1 VGLPSKKGRPKQE
14 KYSLNNLPILPI
26 FSTIYPLPFINRKL
40 NLLYKPILRRE
51 KMAEKKQQEV
61 RVEDQVRALIAQIES
76 VRAEITALDTAIGAL
91 RQTVATLRTLKR
103 LGAGKNVL
111 IPVGS
116 IAQVEMKIENMDR
129 VIVSVG
135 QNISAELSYD
145 EAVKYIED
153 EIERLLALRL
163 VLEQTIADLYT
174 QIDNLVKGEQ
184 QEEKK
189 EEK

>member
-1 VGLPSKKGRPKQE
+1 
-14 KYSLNNLPILPI
+14 LPI
-26 FSTIYPLPFINRKL
+26 INRKL
-40 NLLYKPILRRE
+40 NFLYKKKLKE
-51 KMAEKKQQEV
+51 VGAMAEKKENI

-76 VRAEITALDTAIGAL
+76 IRAEIATLDAAINAL

-116 IAQVEMKIENMDR
+116 IAQVEMKIENLDK
-129 VIVSVG
+129 VVVSVG

-145 EAVKYIED
+145 EAIKYIED
-153 EIERLLALRL
+153 EIERILALRL

-174 QIDNLVKGEQ
+174 QIDQLIRGVQGGEEQ
-184 QEEKK
+184 K
-189 EEK
+189 EENK

>member
-1 VGLPSKKGRPKQE
+1 
-14 KYSLNNLPILPI
+14 
-26 FSTIYPLPFINRKL
+26 
-40 NLLYKPILRRE
+40 
-51 KMAEKKQQEV
+51 MAEKKEQQV

-76 VRAEITALDTAIGAL
+76 IRAEIATLDAAITAL

-103 LGAGKNVL
+103 LGQGKNVL
-111 IPVGS
+111 IPVGT
-116 IAQVEMKIENMDR
+116 IAQVEMKIENLDR
-129 VIVSVG
+129 VVVSVG

-174 QIDNLVKGEQ
+174 QIDQLIKGAQ
-184 QEEKK
+184 GEENK
-189 EEK
+189 EENK

>member
-1 VGLPSKKGRPKQE
+1 
-14 KYSLNNLPILPI
+14 
-26 FSTIYPLPFINRKL
+26 
-40 NLLYKPILRRE
+40 
-51 KMAEKKQQEV
+51 MAEERKDVV

-76 VRAEITALDTAIGAL
+76 VRAEIATLDAAITAL

-103 LGAGKNVL
+103 LGKGKNVL

-116 IAQVEMKIENMDR
+116 VAQVEMKIENLDKI
-129 VIVSVG
+129 VVSVG

-174 QIDNLVKGEQ
+174 QIDALIKGQ
-184 QEEKK
+184 TQENQGENK
-189 EEK
+189 

>member
-1 VGLPSKKGRPKQE
+1 
-14 KYSLNNLPILPI
+14 
-26 FSTIYPLPFINRKL
+26 
-40 NLLYKPILRRE
+40 
-51 KMAEKKQQEV
+51 MAEKKETL
-61 RVEDQVRALIAQIES
+61 RVEDRVRALIAQIES
-76 VRAEITALDTAIGAL
+76 IRSEIATLDAAINAL

-103 LGAGKNVL
+103 LGQGKNVL

-116 IAQVEMKIENMDR
+116 IAQVEMKIENLDR
-129 VIVSVG
+129 VVVSVG

-153 EIERLLALRL
+153 EIERILALRL

-174 QIDNLVKGEQ
+174 QIDELIKGT

-189 EEK
+189 EEEKSS

>member
-1 VGLPSKKGRPKQE
+1 
-14 KYSLNNLPILPI
+14 
-26 FSTIYPLPFINRKL
+26 
-40 NLLYKPILRRE
+40 
-51 KMAEKKQQEV
+51 MAEERKDAV

-76 VRAEITALDTAIGAL
+76 VRAEIATLDAAITAL

-103 LGAGKNVL
+103 LGKGKNVL

-116 IAQVEMKIENMDR
+116 VAQVEMKIENLDKI
-129 VIVSVG
+129 VVSVG

-174 QIDNLVKGEQ
+174 QIDTLIKGQ
-184 QEEKK
+184 TQEK
-189 EEK
+189 EEENK

>member
-1 VGLPSKKGRPKQE
+1 L
-14 KYSLNNLPILPI
+14 
-26 FSTIYPLPFINRKL
+26 TAINRKL
-40 NLLYKPILRRE
+40 NSFYRKKLKEVPE
-51 KMAEKKQQEV
+51 MAEKKEQV
-61 RVEDQVRALIAQIES
+61 RIEDQVRALIAQIES
-76 VRAEITALDTAIGAL
+76 IRAEIATLDAAINAL

-103 LGAGKNVL
+103 LGQGKNVL

-116 IAQVEMKIENMDR
+116 IAQVEMKIENLDR
-129 VIVSVG
+129 VVVSVG

-174 QIDNLVKGEQ
+174 QIDQLVQGAQ
-184 QEEKK
+184 GEEKK
-189 EEK
+189 EENK

>member
-1 VGLPSKKGRPKQE
+1 LLSINGK
-14 KYSLNNLPILPI
+14 LNFL
-26 FSTIYPLPFINRKL
+26 YRRKL
-40 NLLYKPILRRE
+40 KE
-51 KMAEKKQQEV
+51 VEAMAEKKETQV

-76 VRAEITALDTAIGAL
+76 IRAEIAALDTAINAL

-103 LGAGKNVL
+103 LGQGKNVL

-116 IAQVEMKIENMDR
+116 IAQVEMKIENLDR
-129 VIVSVG
+129 VVVSVG

-153 EIERLLALRL
+153 EIERILALRL

-174 QIDNLVKGEQ
+174 QIDQLIRGAQGAEEENKS
-184 QEEKK
+184 EEK
-189 EEK
+189 

>member
-1 VGLPSKKGRPKQE
+1 LTV
-14 KYSLNNLPILPI
+14 
-26 FSTIYPLPFINRKL
+26 INRKL
-40 NLLYKPILRRE
+40 NFLYKE
-51 KMAEKKQQEV
+51 KLKEVKTMAEKKEQQI

-76 VRAEITALDTAIGAL
+76 IRAEIAALDAAINAL

-103 LGAGKNVL
+103 LGQGKNVL

-116 IAQVEMKIENMDR
+116 IAQVEMKIENLDR
-129 VIVSVG
+129 VVVSVG

-153 EIERLLALRL
+153 EIERILALRL

-174 QIDNLVKGEQ
+174 QIDQLIRGAQGEEQ
-184 QEEKK
+184 SEEENK
-189 EEK
+189 

>member
-1 VGLPSKKGRPKQE
+1 
-14 KYSLNNLPILPI
+14 
-26 FSTIYPLPFINRKL
+26 
-40 NLLYKPILRRE
+40 
-51 KMAEKKQQEV
+51 MAEKKQQEV

-76 VRAEITALDTAIGAL
+76 VRAEITALDTAIAAL
-91 RQTVATLRTLKR
+91 RQTVATLRTLKK

-116 IAQVEMKIENMDR
+116 IAQVEMKIENMDK
-129 VIVSVG
+129 VVVSVG

-174 QIDNLVKGEQ
+174 QIDKLIGKGEQ
-184 QEEKK
+184 K
-189 EEK
+189 EEKEEK

>member
-1 VGLPSKKGRPKQE
+1 
-14 KYSLNNLPILPI
+14 
-26 FSTIYPLPFINRKL
+26 
-40 NLLYKPILRRE
+40 
-51 KMAEKKQQEV
+51 MAEKKQQEV

-76 VRAEITALDTAIGAL
+76 VRAEITALDTAIAAL

-116 IAQVEMKIENMDR
+116 IAQVEMKIENMDK
-129 VIVSVG
+129 VVVSVG

-174 QIDNLVKGEQ
+174 QIDKLVKGEKKAEKT
-184 QEEKK
+184 EEK
-189 EEK
+189 

>member
-1 VGLPSKKGRPKQE
+1 
-14 KYSLNNLPILPI
+14 
-26 FSTIYPLPFINRKL
+26 
-40 NLLYKPILRRE
+40 
-51 KMAEKKQQEV
+51 MAEKKEQV

-76 VRAEITALDTAIGAL
+76 IRAEITALDTAINAL

-103 LGAGKNVL
+103 LGQGKSVL

-116 IAQVEMKIENMDR
+116 IAQVEMKIENLDR
-129 VIVSVG
+129 VVVSVG

-153 EIERLLALRL
+153 EIERILALRL

-174 QIDNLVKGEQ
+174 QSTSSFKVPKAKKKRRTRSNFPLSFPFF
-184 QEEKK
+184 EEA
-189 EEK
+189 

>member
-1 VGLPSKKGRPKQE
+1 
-14 KYSLNNLPILPI
+14 
-26 FSTIYPLPFINRKL
+26 
-40 NLLYKPILRRE
+40 
-51 KMAEKKQQEV
+51 MAEKKETQV

-76 VRAEITALDTAIGAL
+76 IRAEIAALDTAINAL

-103 LGAGKNVL
+103 LGQGKNVL

-116 IAQVEMKIENMDR
+116 IAQVEMKIENLDR
-129 VIVSVG
+129 VVVSVG

-153 EIERLLALRL
+153 EIERILALRL

-174 QIDNLVKGEQ
+174 QIDQLIRGAQGAEEENKS
-184 QEEKK
+184 EEK
-189 EEK
+189 

>member
-1 VGLPSKKGRPKQE
+1 
-14 KYSLNNLPILPI
+14 
-26 FSTIYPLPFINRKL
+26 
-40 NLLYKPILRRE
+40 
-51 KMAEKKQQEV
+51 MAEKKETQV

-76 VRAEITALDTAIGAL
+76 IRAEITALDTAINAL

-103 LGAGKNVL
+103 LGQGKNVL

-116 IAQVEMKIENMDR
+116 IAQVEMKIENLDR
-129 VIVSVG
+129 VVVSVG

-153 EIERLLALRL
+153 EIERILALRL

-174 QIDNLVKGEQ
+174 QIDNLVKGQ
-184 QEEKK
+184 TSSEENK